1 MKLSIFLIL
10 IFASTVFG
18 EKVDSK
24 CAVDCRAKG
33 YQYHYC
39 EMKCLNG
46 RSPLERERDT
56 SHAPLESEID
66 SKCMNVCIK
75 EGKPYNKCEVKCRY

>member
-1 MKLSIFLIL
+1 MLL
-10 IFASTVFG
+10 A
-18 EKVDSK
+18 EKVDSR
-24 CAVDCRAKG
+24 CTAECRNKG

-46 RSPLERERDT
+46 NTPSEKERDT

-66 SKCMNVCIK
+66 SKCMNLCIK
-75 EGKPYNKCEVKCRY
+75 EKKQYNVCEVKCRY